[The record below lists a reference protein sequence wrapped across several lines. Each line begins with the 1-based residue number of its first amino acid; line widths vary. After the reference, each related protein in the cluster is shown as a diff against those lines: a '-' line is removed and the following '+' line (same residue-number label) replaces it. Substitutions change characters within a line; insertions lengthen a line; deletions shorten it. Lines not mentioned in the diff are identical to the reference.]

1 MTPRRIVFAGTP
13 DFSVPCLQALLDH
26 GCEVPA
32 VYTQPDRPAGR
43 GRKLHASP
51 IKQLAAARGI
61 PVYQPQ
67 SLKKAAA
74 QEELAALA
82 PELLVVIAYG
92 LILPQK
98 VLDIPTQGCINV
110 HASLLPRWR
119 GAAPIQRALLAGD
132 AGTGITI
139 MQMEA
144 GLDTGPMLLKN
155 TTPIR
160 PDDIGQTL
168 HDRLA
173 SLGAESLIQALER
186 WDSLTPEVQDDGLA
200 TYARKL
206 EKSEAALAWD
216 DSAES
221 LERKVRA
228 FNPWPVAQGR
238 VRELE
243 LRVWRAKTLPE
254 NLSATPGTIV
264 RANKQGIDI
273 ACGEGVLRLLQVQKA
288 GGKPLAAEDFLNGHP
303 DWITR

>member
-1 MTPRRIVFAGTP
+1 M
-13 DFSVPCLQALLDH
+13 
-26 GCEVPA
+26 
-32 VYTQPDRPAGR
+32 YTQPDRPAGR

-273 ACGEGVLRLLQVQKA
+273 ACGDEIQVCRIEHRFYRHC
-288 GGKPLAAEDFLNGHP
+288 PLSVFLCAKRRIANP
-303 DWITR
+303 A